1 MTLPEQVNVS
11 LEQDTSEQRAKS
23 LSDELHLSEL

>member
-1 MTLPEQVNVS
+1 MTLHEQVNVS
-11 LEQDTSEQRAKS
+11 LEQDKSKQRAKS